1 MRLATYVAS
10 KSYIC
15 NHCAEPIDHFELYA
29 NIKLGS
35 GKNFASNRQLQ
46 TAHYLTI
53 RLHLDCIPA
62 WLRLRPRRPRQYK
75 GRTPLSIVEMVK
87 TPKGPYAFERTET
100 LLSPEQKNRRAI
112 LITLYH
118 RHKHD
123 RDVGEIISELETIGG
138 IPRRWLS

>member
-1 MRLATYVAS
+1 MRLAFPIAS

-35 GKNFASNRQLQ
+35 GKKFASDRQLQ

-53 RLHLDCIPA
+53 RLHLDCIGNWA
-62 WLRLRPRRPRQYK
+62 RLRPRRPRQYK
-75 GRTPLSIVEMVK
+75 GRTPLSIVKMEH
-87 TPKGPYAFERTET
+87 TPDGRYAFERIET
-100 LLSPEQKNRRAI
+100 LLTPEQKKRRAV

-118 RHKHD
+118 LYKKD
-123 RDVGEIISELETIGG
+123 RDVGYIVAELETIGG
-138 IPRRWLS
+138 VPWRWLS